1 MSPRAK
7 RPPLD
12 VLRDPDVFTISLV
25 DAGKLLGIH
34 RNTAYK
40 AAESGFLC
48 EGVPV
53 MIVQG
58 PGRSRHFIVT
68 TENLRNVL
76 GVTTGEMHK
85 SHLPRIPDKL
95 EEQNYQLQSII
106 YYYSEWILEL
116 FNWGDHVEHLLQEI
130 LPEDLRLTSIEAR
143 ENGKRKWHST

>member
-1 MSPRAK
+1 MSPKAK

-53 MIVQG
+53 MIVE
-58 PGRSRHFIVT
+58 GRNHSRHFIVT

-76 GVTTGEMHK
+76 GVTTGDMHK
-85 SHLPRIPDKL
+85 SHLPSIPYGL
-95 EEQNYQLQSII
+95 EKQNHQLQEIV
-106 YYYSEWILEL
+106 YYYSEWIVDI
-116 FNWGDHVEHLLQEI
+116 FNWMDAQHLLLEA
-130 LPEDLRLTSIEAR
+130 LPPDLRLTATEAHK
-143 ENGKRKWHST
+143 NGVRRWHLT